1 MITVLPRILSY
12 INPLVFLKES
22 MTHTHIQGHTTA
34 RTCVLSTI
42 PPYCTLY
49 SWQSSYLYLYL
60 YSYLYS
66 YSYLLVVGGY
76 FRSYDDRPTRHVTSR
91 VDGVELER
99 APFGFRWSMMRR
111 VSPGAKCTVS
121 GSTFVPTVHPAP
133 FSVTRGPG
141 PAFVRRYE
149 HVGDDQLHHSCRCG
163 GSSILR
169 VRSRTIEDR
178 GTEAC
183 RAARSGPTRPW
194 YMEAQSHKIRR

>member
-1 MITVLPRILSY
+1 MRAKYDTPV
-12 INPLVFLKES
+12 
-22 MTHTHIQGHTTA
+22 
-34 RTCVLSTI
+34 
-42 PPYCTLY
+42 LY
-49 SWQSSYLYLYL
+49 SVLVAVLVSSYL
-60 YSYLYS
+60 

-163 GSSILR
+163 GSSV
-169 VRSRTIEDR
+169 VRNIQSIATHNDGINFH
-178 GTEAC
+178 
-183 RAARSGPTRPW
+183 GP
-194 YMEAQSHKIRR
+194 